1 MKISREIAFF
11 LSYLISSVSNF
22 PYHRIDTLFRT
33 ENSDSISG
41 GRIMESIGT
50 IVVLKYHRYRLRCI
64 VVRDTSKW
72 KKKVKEDDSMPD
84 RKNRLESNFHAR

>member
-1 MKISREIAFF
+1 
-11 LSYLISSVSNF
+11 
-22 PYHRIDTLFRT
+22 
-33 ENSDSISG
+33 
-41 GRIMESIGT
+41 MESIGT